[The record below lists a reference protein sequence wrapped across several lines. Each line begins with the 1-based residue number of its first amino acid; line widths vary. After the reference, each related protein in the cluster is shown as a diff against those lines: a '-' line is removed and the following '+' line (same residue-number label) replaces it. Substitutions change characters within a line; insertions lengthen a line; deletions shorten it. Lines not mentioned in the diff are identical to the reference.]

1 MSASAPFRSRAWLVG
16 PSSAALLAGAL
27 SLAPALVSGCAVAE
41 KLGVKS
47 PQASLNRVDLVKSPS
62 TNKMLAWGCYEFFGS
77 TTCQVAGYNSKPDRD
92 TMRFSFDIVFDLAN
106 DNDFGVPLVEVLLG
120 VAVFDD
126 TNLGAVC
133 ISFCD
138 PDVED
143 CVPTT
148 DAEGACD
155 AEGATDVQSA
165 GDIVPTKEELLELAT
180 DVANGTTE
188 ENWQFKTI
196 PANGST
202 EAHIQ
207 FDFDIGVMLNILND
221 LLRGAINDV
230 LDGRNPEWVVPYS
243 VEGTVF
249 FDVPNLG
256 NYAVGFGPFASEWE
270 VGG

>member
-1 MSASAPFRSRAWLVG
+1 MIDASTPRARSWLLG
-16 PSSAALLAGAL
+16 SSSAALFASALA
-27 SLAPALVSGCAVAE
+27 LAPALVSGCDVAQ
-41 KLGVKS
+41 KLGVKT
-47 PQASLNRVDLVKSPS
+47 PEAGLNRVDLVKSPS
-62 TNKMLAWGCYEFFGS
+62 ANKLLSWGCFEYFGS
-77 TTCQVAGYNSKPDRD
+77 ATCQVAGFNNKPDRD
-92 TMRFSFDIVFDLAN
+92 NMRFSFDIVFDLNN
-106 DNDFGVPLVEVLLG
+106 DNNFGIPLVEVLMG

-126 TNLGAVC
+126 NNLGAVC

-138 PDVED
+138 PDKED

-155 AEGATDVQSA
+155 ADNAQDVQSA
-165 GDIVPTKEELLELAT
+165 GDIIPTKDEMLELAS
-180 DVANGTTE
+180 DVVNGTTE

-207 FDFDIGVMLNILND
+207 FDFDIGVMLGILED
-221 LLRGAINDV
+221 LFNEAV
-230 LDGRNPEWVVPYS
+230 SSYLDGRTPDWIIPYS
-243 VEGTVF
+243 MEGSVF

-256 NYAVGFGPFASEWE
+256 NYAAGFGPFDAEWQ